1 MGKLGLVLMGG
12 AMLSKSLIQFSVD
25 ELGCVPSLLFDLR
38 PKYDRGNEDNG
49 NLLQKSQCM
58 HSHPQCLQPCSRP
71 PPTQATARDS
81 WAHTSL
87 GHSLVGSLLLSPG
100 SWCAQDL
107 VCALQESVSPVL
119 CKFWQLYCGVN
130 GDLLQEGLCHIQA
143 CCTQSPYP
151 CSRPLLTRT
160 SAGNTQTQFWL
171 SPCGVS
177 GSWCAQGLFE
187 PSKHLWQV

>member
-1 MGKLGLVLMGG
+1 
-12 AMLSKSLIQFSVD
+12 MLFVH
-25 ELGCVPSLLFDLR
+25 C
-38 PKYDRGNEDNG
+38 
-49 NLLQKSQCM
+49 
-58 HSHPQCLQPCSRP
+58 HPQCLQPCSRP

-130 GDLLQEGLCHIQA
+130 GDLLQEGVCHIQA

-177 GSWCAQGLFE
+177 ALPHFPTPVLGIHHVGLLHFL
-187 PSKHLWQV
+187 SSLFLDLGIS